1 MSASAWLLPSGLG
14 GGGGGRDR
22 ALLELTD
29 QYYTETKAEE
39 SARAIFTI
47 HVTV

>member
-1 MSASAWLLPSGLG
+1 MSASAWLLPSGL
-14 GGGGGRDR
+14 GGGGRDR